1 MTTAPQHAGPG
12 VTTVP
17 PGPAPKS
24 PARRPHPH
32 SHPTRRTL
40 TRLLPLSPAL
50 VLLLLFLAGPIAY
63 CAYIAFTNLQLTG
76 QAHSS
81 FVGFSNFR
89 AAFKDAE
96 FLNAVWLTLVFTVL
110 SSLIGQNTLGLALA
124 SLMQRASK
132 PVRTLTGGIVITA
145 WVLPEVVAG
154 FLLYAFF
161 RREGTLNAIL
171 DWLHLPSQNWLF
183 TLPILAVSFANVW
196 RGTAFSMLVYSAALN
211 EIPKEITEAAE
222 VDGAGGWRRMWH
234 ITLPMIRR
242 SIGTNLMLNTL
253 QTLSVFGLIWVMTRG
268 GPGNKS
274 QTLPLFMY
282 EQAFQNS
289 MIGYG
294 TAVALLLLLVGSLF
308 SVVYMR
314 LLRTEV

>member
-1 MTTAPQHAGPG
+1 MN
-12 VTTVP
+12 
-17 PGPAPKS
+17 
-24 PARRPHPH
+24 ARRGI
-32 SHPTRRTL
+32 TRA
-40 TRLLPLSPAL
+40 LPLTPAVVLIL
-50 VLLLLFLAGPIAY
+50 VFLAGPIAY
-63 CAYIAFTNLQLTG
+63 CVYIAFTDLQLTG
-76 QAHSS
+76 QAHAS
-81 FVGFSNFR
+81 FVGFANFR
-89 AAFKDAE
+89 RAFHDDA

-110 SSLIGQNTLGLALA
+110 SSLVGQNTLGLALA
-124 SLMQRASK
+124 ALMKRASK
-132 PVRTLTGGIVITA
+132 PVRTLTGGIVVTA

-171 DWLHLPSQNWLF
+171 DWLHLPRQNWLF
-183 TLPILAVSFANVW
+183 TLPVLAVSFANVW
-196 RGTAFSMLVYSAALN
+196 RGTAFSMLVYSAALD
-211 EIPKEITEAAE
+211 EIPAEITEAAE

-294 TAVALLLLLVGSLF
+294 TAVALLLLIVGALF
-308 SVVYMR
+308 SVVYLR

>member
-1 MTTAPQHAGPG
+1 MRRHQGS
-12 VTTVP
+12 TVSR
-17 PGPAPKS
+17 A
-24 PARRPHPH
+24 
-32 SHPTRRTL
+32 
-40 TRLLPLSPAL
+40 LPLTPAL

-63 CAYIAFTNLQLTG
+63 CVYIAFTDLQLTG

-81 FVGFSNFR
+81 FVGFDNFR
-89 AAFKDAE
+89 KAFHDEA

-110 SSLIGQNTLGLALA
+110 SSLVGQNTLGLALA
-124 SLMQRASK
+124 ALMKRASK
-132 PVRTLTGGIVITA
+132 PVRTLTGAVVITA

-171 DWLHLPSQNWLF
+171 QHLHLPSQNWLF

-196 RGTAFSMLVYSAALN
+196 RGTAFSMLVYSAALD
-211 EIPKEITEAAE
+211 EIPSEISEAAE

-268 GPGNKS
+268 GPGDKS

-308 SVVYMR
+308 SVVYLR

>member
-1 MTTAPQHAGPG
+1 MTSAPPAGPG
-12 VTTVP
+12 VVKTA
-17 PGPAPKS
+17 PGPTAPPS
-24 PARRPHPH
+24 TPGGRRDV
-32 SHPTRRTL
+32 RRAL
-40 TRLLPLSPAL
+40 TRALPLSPAV

-63 CAYIAFTNLQLTG
+63 CVYIAFTDLQLTG
-76 QAHSS
+76 QAESS
-81 FVGFSNFR
+81 FIGFDNFR
-89 AAFKDAE
+89 AAFKDDA

-110 SSLIGQNTLGLALA
+110 SSLIGQNTLGLSLA
-124 SLMQRASK
+124 VLMQRASK
-132 PVRTLTGGIVITA
+132 PVRTVTGGIVIAA

-161 RREGTLNAIL
+161 RREGTLNAVL

-268 GPGNKS
+268 GPGNRS

-282 EQAFQNS
+282 EQAFQKS

-294 TAVALLLLLVGSLF
+294 TAVALLLLVVGSLF
-308 SVVYMR
+308 SLVYMR

>member
-1 MTTAPQHAGPG
+1 PPAGPG
-12 VTTVP
+12 VVKTP
-17 PGPAPKS
+17 PGPAAPPPVPRPRTARRALVRALPVS
-24 PARRPHPH
+24 PAV
-32 SHPTRRTL
+32 
-40 TRLLPLSPAL
+40 
-50 VLLLLFLAGPIAY
+50 VLLVLFLAGPIAY
-63 CAYIAFTNLQLTG
+63 CAYIAFTDLQLTG
-76 QAHSS
+76 QAESS
-81 FVGFSNFR
+81 FVGFDNFR
-89 AAFKDAE
+89 EAFQDDA
-96 FLNAVWLTLVFTVL
+96 FLNAVWLTLVFTVV
-110 SSLIGQNTLGLALA
+110 SSLVGQNTLGLALA
-124 SLMQRASK
+124 ALMQRASK

-161 RREGTLNAIL
+161 RREGTLNAVL
-171 DWLHLPSQNWLF
+171 DWLHLPSQNWLY

-211 EIPKEITEAAE
+211 EIPQEITEAAE

-268 GPGNKS
+268 GPGTRS

-282 EQAFQNS
+282 EQAFQKS

-294 TAVALLLLLVGSLF
+294 TAVALLLLVVGSLF
-308 SVVYMR
+308 SLVYMR

>member
-1 MTTAPQHAGPG
+1 MTATAPRPPLAEAPEATRPAHGP
-12 VTTVP
+12 
-17 PGPAPKS
+17 
-24 PARRPHPH
+24 
-32 SHPTRRTL
+32 
-40 TRLLPLSPAL
+40 RLPVRALPLAPAV

-63 CAYIAFTNLQLTG
+63 CVWIAFTDLQLTG
-76 QAHSS
+76 QAEES
-81 FVGFSNFR
+81 FVGLENFTR
-89 AAFKDAE
+89 AFGDEA

-124 SLMQRASK
+124 ALMRRASK
-132 PVRTLTGGIVITA
+132 PVRTLTGGIVVTA

-161 RREGTLNAIL
+161 RREGTLNAVL
-171 DWLHLPSQNWLF
+171 DWLHLPSQNWLY

-211 EIPKEITEAAE
+211 EIPREITEAAE
-222 VDGAGGWRRMWH
+222 VDGAGGRRRMWH

-268 GPGNKS
+268 GPGGRS

-289 MIGYG
+289 LIGYG

-308 SVVYMR
+308 SLLYLR

>member
-1 MTTAPQHAGPG
+1 MK
-12 VTTVP
+12 
-17 PGPAPKS
+17 GPAQGP
-24 PARRPHPH
+24 PHP
-32 SHPTRRTL
+32 TLRTL
-40 TRLLPLSPAL
+40 TRALPLTPAT

-63 CAYIAFTNLQLTG
+63 CAYIAFTDLQLTG
-76 QAHSS
+76 QAEDS
-81 FVGFSNFR
+81 FTGLENFR
-89 AAFKDAE
+89 TAFQDEA
-96 FLNAVWLTLVFTVL
+96 FLNAVWLTLVFTVVSAL
-110 SSLIGQNTLGLALA
+110 LGQNTLGLALA
-124 SLMQRASK
+124 ALMQRASK
-132 PVRTLTGGIVITA
+132 PVRTLVGGIVVTA

-161 RREGTLNAIL
+161 RREGTLNAVL
-171 DWLHLPSQNWLF
+171 GWLHLPTQNWLY

-211 EIPKEITEAAE
+211 EVPKEITEAAE

-242 SIGTNLMLNTL
+242 SIGTNLMLITL

-268 GPGNKS
+268 GPGGKS

-282 EQAFQNS
+282 EEAFQKS

-294 TAVALLLLLVGSLF
+294 TAVALLLLVAGSLF
-308 SVVYMR
+308 SVIYLR

>member
-1 MTTAPQHAGPG
+1 M
-12 VTTVP
+12 
-17 PGPAPKS
+17 
-24 PARRPHPH
+24 
-32 SHPTRRTL
+32 TRRTL
-40 TRLLPLSPAL
+40 ARALPLTPAV

-63 CAYIAFTNLQLTG
+63 CVYIAFTDLQLTG
-76 QAHSS
+76 QAESS
-81 FVGFSNFR
+81 FVGLENFR
-89 AAFKDAE
+89 TAFGDE
-96 FLNAVWLTLVFTVL
+96 GFRNAVWLTLVFTVV
-110 SSLIGQNTLGLALA
+110 SSLVGQNTLGLALA

-161 RREGTLNAIL
+161 RREGTLNAVL
-171 DWLHLPSQNWLF
+171 DALHLPRQNWLF

-196 RGTAFSMLVYSAALN
+196 RGTAFSMLVYSAALQ
-211 EIPKEITEAAE
+211 EIPREVTEAAQ
-222 VDGAGGWRRMWH
+222 VDGAGGWRRLWH

-268 GPGNKS
+268 GPGDKS

-294 TAVALLLLLVGSLF
+294 TAVALLLLLVGALF
-308 SVVYMR
+308 SVLYLR

>member
-1 MTTAPQHAGPG
+1 M
-12 VTTVP
+12 
-17 PGPAPKS
+17 
-24 PARRPHPH
+24 
-32 SHPTRRTL
+32 RTL
-40 TRLLPLSPAL
+40 SRALPVTPAL
-50 VLLLLFLAGPIAY
+50 VILVLFLAGPIAY
-63 CAYIAFTNLQLTG
+63 CVYLAFTDLQLTG
-76 QAHSS
+76 QAESS
-81 FVGFSNFR
+81 FTGFDNFR
-89 AAFKDAE
+89 TAFEDDA
-96 FLNAVWLTLVFTVL
+96 FLNAVWLTLVFTFL
-110 SSLIGQNTLGLALA
+110 SSIVGQNTLGLALA
-124 SLMQRASK
+124 ALMQRASK
-132 PVRTLTGGIVITA
+132 PIRTLTGGIVVTA

-268 GPGNKS
+268 GPGNRS

-282 EQAFQNS
+282 EQAFQKS

-294 TAVALLLLLVGSLF
+294 TAVALLLLVVGSLF
-308 SVVYMR
+308 SLVYLR